1 MKNQVNLIGNVGG
14 DVTVKEIGKSNTK
27 VAEFSLAT
35 SKSWK
40 NDEGVKQ
47 EKTEWHSL
55 VVWGK
60 KAEIA
65 EKYINKGDQVA
76 ISGELEYSQ
85 FEAKE
90 GHKVNLAK
98 INVNEITLL
107 SNKG

>member
-14 DVTVKEIGKSNTK
+14 EVTVKEIGKSKSK

-40 NDEGVKQ
+40 NTDGEKQ
-47 EKTEWHSL
+47 EKTEWHSI

-65 EKYINKGDQVA
+65 EKYIKKGDQLA
-76 ISGELEYSQ
+76 LSGELEYST
-85 FEAKE
+85 FDAKE
-90 GHKVNLAK
+90 GHKVNVTK

-107 SNKG
+107 SNK